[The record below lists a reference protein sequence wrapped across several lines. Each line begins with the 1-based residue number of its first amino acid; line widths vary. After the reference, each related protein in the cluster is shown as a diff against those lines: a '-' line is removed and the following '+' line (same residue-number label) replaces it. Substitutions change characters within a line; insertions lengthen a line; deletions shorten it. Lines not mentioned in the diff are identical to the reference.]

1 MKNILLLVHH
11 DDGQEAR
18 LQAALDVTRALG
30 GHLACIDVTPY
41 PVLAGNAVMGFGESV
56 VLFDER
62 DSEAK
67 NKAALT
73 DRLSREDVSWSWADV
88 TGEMATSVL
97 DAADLADLI
106 ILNRALD
113 GYPLPDMRDITSR
126 IVERTNAAVLAVPE
140 TLGRFAFDRVLIA
153 WDGGRSAAAALR
165 AAVPLLALASEVEI
179 FMARE
184 ADDEDM
190 PNGPENA
197 AAYLSRH
204 GIHAAVK
211 IAAKAESQADASIA
225 VESGAWRAD
234 YIVMGAY
241 GRGRLR
247 ETFGGV
253 TKRMLRDSKLP
264 LLLAH

>member
-1 MKNILLLVHH
+1 MALC
-11 DDGQEAR
+11 
-18 LQAALDVTRALG
+18 AALYAPT
-30 GHLACIDVTPY
+30 
-41 PVLAGNAVMGFGESV
+41 LAGGFLAVNPGGNTTVSAATINAAHALQLGASV
-56 VLFDER
+56 GSIEPG
-62 DSEAK
+62 K
-67 NKAALT
+67 Q
-73 DRLSREDVSWSWADV
+73 
-88 TGEMATSVL
+88 
-97 DAADLADLI
+97 ADLI

-126 IVERTNAAVLAVPE
+126 IVECTNAAVLAVPE

>member
-18 LQAALDVTRALG
+18 LQAALDVTRAMN

-41 PVLAGNAVMGFGESV
+41 PIIASDAFMGYADAAV
-56 VLFDER
+56 VLDESE
-62 DSEAK
+62 SEAK

-73 DRLSREDVSWSWADV
+73 ERLGHEDVSWSWVDV
-88 TGEMATSVL
+88 RGEMASSVL

-126 IVERTNAAVLAVPE
+126 IVSRTSAAVLAVPE
-140 TLGRFAFDRVLIA
+140 TLERFAFDRALVA
-153 WDGGRSAAAALR
+153 WDGGRSAASALR
-165 AAVPLLALASEVEI
+165 AAVPLLAFAGEVEI

-184 ADDEDM
+184 DEVR
-190 PNGPENA
+190 NEPEQA
-197 AAYLSRH
+197 ATYLSRH
-204 GIHAAVK
+204 GIHAGVRVVDKDDVHADTL
-211 IAAKAESQADASIA
+211 IAAEAA
-225 VESGAWRAD
+225 AWRAD

-241 GRGRLR
+241 GRGRLT
-247 ETFGGV
+247 EMFGGV
-253 TKRMLRDSKLP
+253 TKRMLTQSSLP
-264 LLLAH
+264 LLLGH

>member
-18 LQAALDVTRALG
+18 LQAALDATRALG

-41 PVLAGNAVMGFGESV
+41 PVMAGNAVMGFGESV
-56 VLFDER
+56 VVFDER
-62 DSEAK
+62 GSEAK
-67 NKAALT
+67 NKAELT

-106 ILNRALD
+106 VLNRALD
-113 GYPLPDMRDITSR
+113 GYPFPNMREITSR

-140 TLGRFAFDRVLIA
+140 ALERFKFDRALVA
-153 WDGGRSAAAALR
+153 WDGGQASAAALR
-165 AAVPLLALASEVEI
+165 AAVPLLALARDVEI
-179 FMARE
+179 FMIRE
-184 ADDEDM
+184 GQTRNE
-190 PNGPENA
+190 PEQA
-197 AAYLSRH
+197 ASYLSRYD
-204 GIHAAVK
+204 IHASIK
-211 IAAKAESQADASIA
+211 IVDTAEGRVDTVIAKEATSF
-225 VESGAWRAD
+225 RAD

-253 TKRMLRDSKLP
+253 TKRLLQDSKLP
-264 LLLAH
+264 LLLGR

>member
-1 MKNILLLVHH
+1 MKNILLLVH
-11 DDGQEAR
+11 DDAGQEAR
-18 LQAALDVTRALG
+18 LQAALDVTRALD

-41 PVLAGNAVMGFGESV
+41 PVLAGDTVVGYGESV

-73 DRLSREDVSWSWADV
+73 DRLAREDVSWSWADV
-88 TGEMATSVL
+88 MGEMATSVL
-97 DAADLADLI
+97 NAADLADLI
-106 ILNRALD
+106 ILSRALD
-113 GYPLPDMRDITSR
+113 GYPLPNMRDITSR
-126 IVERTNAAVLAVPE
+126 IVERASAAVLAVPE
-140 TLGRFAFDRVLIA
+140 SLDRFGFDRALVA

-165 AAVPLLALASEVEI
+165 AAVPLLALAKDVEI

-184 ADDEDM
+184 DDEGDEG
-190 PNGPENA
+190 NEPEVA
-197 AAYLSRH
+197 AAYLARH
-204 GIHAAVK
+204 GIHAVVK
-211 IAAKAESQADASIA
+211 VIDKAESNADGSIA
-225 VESGAWRAD
+225 EECDNWRAD

-253 TKRMLRDSKLP
+253 TKRMLTDSKLP
-264 LLLAH
+264 LLLRH

>member
-41 PVLAGNAVMGFGESV
+41 PVVAGNAMMGFGESV
-56 VLFDER
+56 VVFDER
-62 DSEAK
+62 DSEAQ

-73 DRLSREDVSWSWADV
+73 ERLAREDVSWSWADV
-88 TGEMATSVL
+88 MGDMATSVL
-97 DAADLADLI
+97 EAADLADLI
-106 ILNRALD
+106 ILSRALD
-113 GYPLPDMRDITSR
+113 GDPLPDMRDITSR
-126 IVERTNAAVLAVPE
+126 IVARTSAAVLAVPE
-140 TLGRFAFDRVLIA
+140 TLDRFAFDRVLVA

-165 AAVPLLALASEVEI
+165 AAVPLLALAGDIEI
-179 FMARE
+179 FMAR
-184 ADDEDM
+184 DGNDEDM
-190 PNGPENA
+190 RNEPEKA

-211 IAAKAESQADASIA
+211 IAEKADSRIDAAIA
-225 VESGAWRAD
+225 GEGDAWRAD

-241 GRGRLR
+241 GRGRLH

-253 TKRMLRDSKLP
+253 TTRMLRDSKLP
-264 LLLAH
+264 LLFAH

>member
-11 DDGQEAR
+11 DDGQDAR

-30 GHLACIDVTPY
+30 GHLACLDVTPY
-41 PVLAGNAVMGFGESV
+41 PVVAGDTVMGYGESV
-56 VLFDER
+56 VVFDER
-62 DSEAK
+62 DSEAR

-73 DRLSREDVSWSWADV
+73 DRLSREDVSWSWADAM
-88 TGEMATSVL
+88 GEMATSVL
-97 DAADLADLI
+97 EAADLADLI

-113 GYPLPDMRDITSR
+113 GYPLPNMRDITSR
-126 IVERTNAAVLAVPE
+126 IVARTNAAVLAVPE
-140 TLGRFAFDRVLIA
+140 ALDRFAFDRALVA

-165 AAVPLLALASEVEI
+165 AAVPLLALAGEVEI

-184 ADDEDM
+184 EDDEDIR
-190 PNGPENA
+190 NAPEKA

-204 GIHAAVK
+204 GIHATVK
-211 IAAKAESQADASIA
+211 IVGKAESRPDASIA
-225 VESGAWRAD
+225 GESDAWRAD

-253 TKRMLRDSKLP
+253 TKRMLSDSKLP

>member
-1 MKNILLLVHH
+1 MKNMLLLVH
-11 DDGQEAR
+11 DDSGQEAR

-30 GHLACIDVTPY
+30 GHLDCIDVTPY
-41 PVLAGNAVMGFGESV
+41 PVIAGDVVMGYGESV
-56 VLFDER
+56 VVMDER

-73 DRLSREDVSWSWADV
+73 ERLEREDVSWGWAD
-88 TGEMATSVL
+88 TMGEMAASVL

-106 ILNRALD
+106 ILIRALD
-113 GYPLPDMRDITSR
+113 GYPLPNMRDITSR
-126 IVERTNAAVLAVPE
+126 IVARTNAAVLAVPE
-140 TLGRFAFDRVLIA
+140 TLGRFAFDRALVA

-165 AAVPLLALASEVEI
+165 AAAPLLALASEVEI
-179 FMARE
+179 FMARDEEDE
-184 ADDEDM
+184 ARND
-190 PNGPENA
+190 PEKA

-204 GIHAAVK
+204 GIHASVK
-211 IAAKAESQADASIA
+211 IADKAEERADTLIA
-225 VESGAWRAD
+225 KEAESWRAD

-253 TKRMLRDSKLP
+253 TKRMLLDSKLP
-264 LLLAH
+264 LLLGH

>member
-18 LQAALDVTRALG
+18 LQVALDVTRALD
-30 GHLACIDVTPY
+30 GHLSCIDVTPY

-67 NKAALT
+67 NKAELT
-73 DRLSREDVSWSWADV
+73 DRLSREDIGWSWADV

-113 GYPLPDMRDITSR
+113 GYPLPDMRDIASR

-140 TLGRFAFDRVLIA
+140 TIERFAFDRALVA

-165 AAVPLLALASEVEI
+165 AAVPLLALAGEVEI

-184 ADDEDM
+184 EKDEDLR
-190 PNGPENA
+190 NEPEKA

-204 GIHAAVK
+204 GIHATVK
-211 IAAKAESQADASIA
+211 IVKRTEGRADAAIA
-225 VESGAWRAD
+225 EECDTWRAD

-253 TKRMLRDSKLP
+253 TKRMLSESKLP

>member
-11 DDGQEAR
+11 DAGQEAR
-18 LQAALDVTRALG
+18 LQAALDITRALG

-41 PVLAGNAVMGFGESV
+41 PVVAGNTVMGYSESV

-73 DRLSREDVSWSWADV
+73 ARLSHEDVSWSWAD
-88 TGEMATSVL
+88 TMGEMAASVL

-106 ILNRALD
+106 IVNRALD
-113 GYPLPDMRDITSR
+113 GYPLPNMRDITSR

-140 TLGRFAFDRVLIA
+140 AFERFAFDRALVA

-165 AAVPLLALASEVEI
+165 AAVPLLALASDVEI

-184 ADDEDM
+184 GDDDDLRSE
-190 PNGPENA
+190 PEKA
-197 AAYLSRH
+197 ATYLSRH

-211 IAAKAESQADASIA
+211 IVEKSESRANASIA
-225 VESGAWRAD
+225 KESDAWCAD

-253 TKRMLRDSKLP
+253 TKRMLSDSKLP
-264 LLLAH
+264 LFLAH

>member
-1 MKNILLLVHH
+1 MKNILLLVH
-11 DDGQEAR
+11 DDAGQEAR
-18 LQAALDVTRALG
+18 LQAALDVTRALD

-41 PVLAGNAVMGFGESV
+41 PVIAGDTVMGYGESV

-73 DRLSREDVSWSWADV
+73 ARLAREDVSWSWADV
-88 TGEMATSVL
+88 MGEMATSVL

-113 GYPLPDMRDITSR
+113 GYPLPNMRDITSR
-126 IVERTNAAVLAVPE
+126 IVERTSAAVLAVPE
-140 TLGRFAFDRVLIA
+140 SLDRFAFERALVA

-165 AAVPLLALASEVEI
+165 AAVPLLALAKDVEI
-179 FMARE
+179 FMVRE
-184 ADDEDM
+184 DDEGDGR
-190 PNGPENA
+190 NIPEKA

-204 GIHAAVK
+204 EIHAAVK
-211 IAAKAESQADASIA
+211 IVDKMESNADVSIA
-225 VESGAWRAD
+225 RESDNWRAD

-253 TKRMLRDSKLP
+253 TKRMLNGSKLP
-264 LLLAH
+264 LLLGH